1 MFGVFKKKENIT
13 LYAPVTGKTIA
24 ITQVPDKVFSEKMM
38 GDGIGFQFE
47 DSVVYAPCD
56 GIITL
61 VAHTSH
67 AVGITAKNGA
77 EILIHIGLDTVNLNG
92 QGLHAL
98 VQTGDKV
105 KKGTPLIEIDRA
117 FMKEQ
122 GIDLTTPMVVTNTS
136 EYKMTIEDAGGHVIM
151 GEDKVISFD

>member
-1 MFGVFKKKENIT
+1 MQS
-13 LYAPVTGKTIA
+13 LTIQ
-24 ITQVPDKVFSEKMM
+24 I
-38 GDGIGFQFE
+38 
-47 DSVVYAPCD
+47 
-56 GIITL
+56 
-61 VAHTSH
+61 
-67 AVGITAKNGA
+67 
-77 EILIHIGLDTVNLNG
+77 
-92 QGLHAL
+92 
-98 VQTGDKV
+98 QTGDKV